1 MSPLS
6 RGTVRPVTQDPFILP
21 AVDPRYL
28 SHPADLD
35 RLVDASLFYRRFLDT
50 DQAKQIGLVEV
61 LPGPLVQ
68 GRDAL
73 EIYIRT
79 VLTTAWH
86 PSGTAAM
93 MPQALGGVVDP
104 NLMVYGVENLR
115 VVDASIIPMLPSAH
129 TQGTVYAIAEKVS
142 YASLKFCWC
151 ADFNVFRLPIL
162 SRLLCSKVQTT
173 SRVYKGQNS
182 SLDKWFRVR

>member
-6 RGTVRPVTQDPFILP
+6 RGTVRPITQDPFLLP

-35 RLVDASLFYRRFLDT
+35 RLVDALLFYRRFLDT
-50 DQAKQIGLVEV
+50 DSAKRFGVFEV
-61 LPGPLVQ
+61 TPGPLVQ
-68 GRDAL
+68 GRAGL
-73 EIYIRT
+73 EAYIRT

-86 PSGTAAM
+86 PAGTAAM

-104 NLMVYGVENLR
+104 NLTVYGVENLR

-129 TQGTVYAIAEKVS
+129 TMGTVYAIAEKVS
-142 YASLKFCWC
+142 CVSLKQF
-151 ADFNVFRLPIL
+151 FLVFFFL
-162 SRLLCSKVQTT
+162 VH
-173 SRVYKGQNS
+173 
-182 SLDKWFRVR
+182 